1 MGRRLFD
8 WQVEALTG
16 LLQYREGV
24 DGRLELVA
32 RESLISTGRQNG
44 KTVALTA
51 LIGWAL
57 TDWSVIRGTPVRV
70 LSTAN
75 KLDRAVA
82 IFNDLAPY
90 LESHFDAQVTWSYG
104 RNKIEIGDN
113 LWEVRAAVPSL
124 HGMSPT
130 LIVVDELWD
139 VSEDVYFNALRPSQ
153 IAQWSPLLSNWS
165 TAGDESSVPMQRL
178 RDQALNAIDTGRTGR
193 LHFAEWSLPPGANPN
208 DRANWHYANPAL
220 GETITMDALEAAAEG
235 PNKTAFLRAHLNIW
249 VASAH
254 GWLQPGV
261 WDKCRA
267 DPSDEVGGVL
277 AVESSVDES
286 RYVGVRA
293 RAQGD
298 GSVIV
303 STEFVA
309 EDINSMWERV
319 LEATRADLKLKLAI
333 SAGLDLQTPHHLKQ
347 RRTVVGYGELLKYT
361 GIVRNMINE
370 GLLWHTGEQLLAEHV
385 NRAVLVKA
393 QASVVLSSQRSPGP
407 IEAARAMVWAAAL
420 CSRPG
425 FTKRATM
432 GFSG

>member
-1 MGRRLFD
+1 MGRTLFP

-16 LLQYREGV
+16 LLQYKTGA
-24 DGRLELVA
+24 DGFPELVA
-32 RESLISTGRQNG
+32 RESLISTARQNG
-44 KTVALTA
+44 KSVALTA

-57 TDWSVIRGTPVRV
+57 TEWSVIRGTPVKV

-90 LESHFDAQVTWSYG
+90 LEEHFQAKVTWSYG
-104 RNKIEIGDN
+104 RNKVELGEN

-139 VSEDVYFNALRPSQ
+139 ISEDVYYNALRPSQ
-153 IAQWSPLLSNWS
+153 IAQRSPMLSNWS

-178 RDQALNAIDTGRTGR
+178 RDQALNAIDTGKTGR

-208 DRANWHYANPAL
+208 DRSNWGFANPAMPHS
-220 GETITMDALEAAAEG
+220 ITMDALEAAAEG
-235 PNKTAFLRAHLNIW
+235 PDKTAFLRAHLNIW
-249 VASAH
+249 VSSAH
-254 GWLQPGV
+254 GWLAPGV
-261 WDKCRA
+261 WQGCETEA
-267 DPSDEVGGVL
+267 FTGEGGVL

-293 RAQGD
+293 RARGD

-303 STEFVA
+303 NTEFVA
-309 EDINSMWERV
+309 EDIHTMWERV
-319 LEATRADLKLKLAI
+319 LEVTRGDLKLKLAI

-385 NRAVLVKA
+385 NRAVMVKA
-393 QASVVLSSQRSPGP
+393 QSSVVLSSQRSPGP

-425 FTKRATM
+425 FTKKATM
-432 GFSG
+432 GTSR